1 MKRFFPTFRD
11 SLRDSVLVRFAI
23 VMSIL
28 AMLSLASIVISTLV
42 ADDISG
48 RASAVNVSGSLRM
61 LSFRTLSEVQQPDK
75 REQAFETI
83 KQFEKR
89 LLGLDRFVT
98 SKSPKGSNSTHAVHA
113 VLQRW
118 TTQIRPL
125 ELEAASGNPS
135 ALAQAA
141 VDIPDFVDQIDQ
153 VVRLIE
159 EELES
164 KAGLLRVIQLGLLAG
179 IAVISVFTILMLRAQ
194 LVMPL
199 AHLLEA
205 AKNVTQGSFKTRVK
219 HDSADEM
226 GQLGRAFNTM
236 VEEIATMYAHLE
248 DKVEEKTRE
257 LTRTNESLELLYRI
271 SQQLSA
277 SDLTLDKL
285 QEILK
290 EVEDS
295 LHLGHSMICIR
306 DNGLLPAHR
315 VVGDMTQDEMQKLCS
330 KQDCHNCLANSH
342 APLPV
347 QASGPSAMVAIPIG
361 GAEGLQGAMHT
372 MLPRDEKLPLEKAR
386 IIETVG
392 HHVSNALLNM
402 RRVEEKHRLAVLEER
417 SVIARELHDSIAQS
431 LSYLKIQVARLEKC
445 IDQGCDTRPIALELK
460 DGLSSA
466 YRELRELITTFRLR
480 IDERGF
486 AVALQETV
494 AEFSEKMGYAVQL
507 RSELSDIVFS
517 GNEEMH
523 VIRIIREALSNT
535 ERHAQSSAALVHI
548 TIDQNHWVTVT
559 MQDNGKGF
567 DPNNVPANH
576 FGTSIM
582 ADRAHI
588 LDGTIVV
595 KSAPGEGTTI
605 TLSFLPQKYR
615 QNEATAP

>member
-1 MKRFFPTFRD
+1 MKRFFPTLME
-11 SLRDSVLVRFAI
+11 SLRNSVLVRVAL
-23 VMSIL
+23 VMSVL
-28 AMLSLASIVISTLV
+28 AMLSLASILISTLV

-61 LSFRTLSEVQQPDK
+61 LSFRTLSELQQPDR
-75 REQAFETI
+75 REQAFDTI

-89 LLGLDRFVT
+89 LLNLERFV
-98 SKSPKGSNSTHAVHA
+98 SNKSAQDSQSAMAVRG

-118 TTQIRPL
+118 VVSIRPL
-125 ELEAASGNPS
+125 ELAAADGNRS

-141 VDIPDFVDQIDQ
+141 LDIPDFVDQIDR

-164 KAGLLRVIQLGLLAG
+164 KARLLRVLQLGLLAG
-179 IAVISVFTILMLRAQ
+179 IVVISFFTILLLRAQ
-194 LVMPL
+194 LVLPL
-199 AHLLEA
+199 AQLLEA
-205 AKNVTQGSFKTRVK
+205 AKTVSQGSFRARVQ
-219 HDSADEM
+219 HVSEDEM

-248 DKVEEKTRE
+248 DKVEEKTQA

-295 LHLGHSMICIR
+295 LHLGHSMICIS

-315 VVGDMTQDEMQKLCS
+315 VVGDMTAEEMQKLCS
-330 KQDCHNCLANSH
+330 KQDCRNCFARSH
-342 APLPV
+342 APLP
-347 QASGPSAMVAIPIG
+347 QQTHHPEATVAIPIG
-361 GAEGLQGAMHT
+361 NIEGLQGTLHT
-372 MLPRDEKLPLEKAR
+372 MIPADEKLPLEKAR

-431 LSYLKIQVARLEKC
+431 LSYLKIQVTRLEKC
-445 IDQGCDTRPIALELK
+445 IDQGADTRPIALELK

-494 AEFSEKMGYAVQL
+494 AEFSAKMGYPIELHSQ
-507 RSELSDIVFS
+507 LSDIVFS

-535 ERHAQSSAALVHI
+535 ERHAAASAASVRI
-548 TIDQNHWVTVT
+548 TINDAHRVTVCIS
-559 MQDNGKGF
+559 DNGKGF
-567 DPNNVPANH
+567 DPGQIPANH
-576 FGTSIM
+576 FGTTIM
-582 ADRAHI
+582 ADRAQI
-588 LDGTIVV
+588 LDGRLQVDA
-595 KSAPGEGTTI
+595 APGAGATI

-615 QNEATAP
+615 QTEAPAS